1 MFAVLDLGGVD
12 AHGSLRG
19 LLPGRDGGE
28 AGWESGLFDRN
39 SFTEA
44 QAGWAR
50 TVITGR
56 ARLGGI
62 PVGVIAVET
71 QTVQR
76 VVPADPGMLDSSEQT
91 LPQAG
96 QVGKSGCSSWLC
108 CIVHS
113 PAALHWPRC
122 M

>member
-1 MFAVLDLGGVD
+1 MIQVVNWTPLLHSALIVANFLVFA
-12 AHGSLRG
+12 
-19 LLPGRDGGE
+19 GRDGGE
-28 AGWESGLFDRN
+28 AGWESGMFDRN

-50 TVITGR
+50 TVVTGR

-96 QVGKSGCSSWLC
+96 QVM
-108 CIVHS
+108 VQ
-113 PAALHWPRC
+113 P
-122 M
+122 